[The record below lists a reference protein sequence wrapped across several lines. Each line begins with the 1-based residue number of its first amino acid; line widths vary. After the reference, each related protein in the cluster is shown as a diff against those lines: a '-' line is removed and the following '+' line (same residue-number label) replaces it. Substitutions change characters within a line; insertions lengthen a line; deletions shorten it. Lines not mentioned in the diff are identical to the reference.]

1 MNTLLHIDSS
11 IFSGAGESSWLAR
24 AYVGQWRA
32 AHPGATV
39 IERDLAVAPV
49 PHLTADGFRGFLSK
63 PEERTRAQ
71 RDIVAYSDRLIS
83 ELKQADVIA
92 LGLPLYN
99 YGVPSALK
107 AYFDHVARAGVT
119 FSYTAA
125 GPVGLLKGKTAHIFA
140 TRGGLYQG
148 SALDTQTAYVKD
160 FLRFIGIED
169 VRFVYAEGLALGE
182 TAKRTALDKA
192 YAAIERSDSAQRLAA

>member
-11 IFSGAGESSWLAR
+11 IFSEAGESSRLAR
-24 AYVGQWRA
+24 AYVDQWHA

-39 IERDLAVAPV
+39 IERDLAVEPV
-49 PHLTADGFRGFLSK
+49 PHLTADGFRGFLAK
-63 PEERTRAQ
+63 PEERTSAQ
-71 RDIVAYSDRLIS
+71 RDIVAYSDRLIA
-83 ELKQADVIA
+83 ELRRADAIA

-119 FSYTAA
+119 FRYTAE
-125 GPVGLLKGKTAHIFA
+125 GPVGLLKGKTARIFA
-140 TRGGLYQG
+140 TRGGRYQG
-148 SALDTQTAYVKD
+148 SALDTQTAYVRD

-182 TAKRTALDKA
+182 AAKRTALDEA
-192 YAAIERSDSAQRLAA
+192 YAAIVTSASTQRLAA